1 MKGRA
6 QLITSSLLHL
16 WVYYLGWLL
25 LSLPPAPP
33 CTVLL
38 RWRVRQVAGVTY
50 CGNFSENPLRLLHRQ
65 NASMFVIF
73 DSAQDLGGIKF
84 FQNISQSICLLSF
97 TSHAVWYGASR
108 ILEIGCNRRSGGGID
123 FLTRHVRWNDFVYS
137 EVENSIRIFHT
148 F

>member
-16 WVYYLGWLL
+16 WVYYLGSYSPFPQPRPARSCLGGELGKWLV
-25 LSLPPAPP
+25 SR
-33 CTVLL
+33 TV
-38 RWRVRQVAGVTY
+38 GI
-50 CGNFSENPLRLLHRQ
+50 SENPLRLLHRQ